1 MISPFTL
8 GSIAGFGT
16 VVALAARRGGRPFA
30 SFVGVIF
37 GIHTLISCAV
47 ARHVPWWAMPAFAYG
62 QAAIYLHAATLARSR
77 MPSTAWRALVAW
89 PGSAFGAGTFLALP
103 WAVAGAFTSVT
114 SSVWVPY
121 ALAMLGVIES
131 FSHRM
136 TDVHVTLDD
145 AHVEGLSRVAHGS
158 ERVEAPLRVVQIT
171 DPHLGSFMSEGALR
185 ALCERAVAQS
195 PDLVLLTGDLLTIE
209 SHHAGDSLASALAP
223 LRALEGRTFACMG
236 NHDHEVP
243 HTIAKALAEAGVKL
257 LIDDMATVTLPQG
270 EVEVLGYDFRWRD
283 RERHLA
289 EVSARFP
296 RTRGVLRLGLL
307 HDPGA
312 FAHLPPGAA
321 DLVLSGH
328 THGGQ
333 VGLLRLGLPHT
344 FVSAVSS
351 VPDHGF
357 WGLGTMRLYVH
368 RGTGH
373 YGFPVR
379 VGVPVEESVLHVHV
393 PRRSE
398 P

>member
-1 MISPFTL
+1 MSLFTV
-8 GSIAGFGT
+8 GSVAALS
-16 VVALAARRGGRPFA
+16 VVVGLAWRRGGRPFA
-30 SFVGVIF
+30 TFVGTIF
-37 GIHTLISCAV
+37 GVHTLVACAL
-47 ARHVPWWAMPAFAYG
+47 ARHVPAFVMPAFAYG
-62 QAAIYLHAATLARSR
+62 QAALYVHVASLSRSR
-77 MPSTAWRALVAW
+77 MPSAPWKALVSW
-89 PGSAFGAGTFLALP
+89 PASAFAAGTFLAIP

-114 SSVWVPY
+114 SSMWVPY
-121 ALAMLGVIES
+121 LLAALGAVES
-131 FSHRM
+131 FAHRM

-145 AHVEGLSRVAHGS
+145 AHVDDLSRVAHGS
-158 ERVEAPLRVVQIT
+158 ERVEAPLRLVQIT
-171 DPHLGSFMSEGALR
+171 DPHLGSFMSEGMLR
-185 ALCERAVAQS
+185 AVCERAVAQS

-209 SHHAGDSLASALAP
+209 SHHAGESLARALSP
-223 LRALEGRTFACMG
+223 LKALEGKTFACMG

-243 HTIAKALAEAGVKL
+243 DTIAKALREVGVRL
-257 LIDDMATVTLPQG
+257 LVDEMASVELPQG
-270 EVEVLGYDFRWRD
+270 RVEVIGYDFRWR
-283 RERHLA
+283 ERGQHLA
-289 EVSARFP
+289 AVTARFP
-296 RTRGVLRLGLL
+296 RTAGTLRLALL

-312 FAHLPPGAA
+312 FAHLPSGAA

-393 PRRSE
+393 PKRAR
-398 P
+398 

>member
-1 MISPFTL
+1 MNTPFTL
-8 GSIAGFGT
+8 GSVAALGALI
-16 VVALAARRGGRPFA
+16 ALAARRGGRPFA
-30 SFVGVIF
+30 TFVGVIF
-37 GIHTLISCAV
+37 GVHTLVSCSLV
-47 ARHVPWWAMPAFAYG
+47 RHVPAWAMPVFVYG
-62 QAAIYLHAATLARSR
+62 QSALYLHTATIARSR
-77 MPSTAWRALVAW
+77 MPSTPWRALVSW
-89 PGSAFGAGTFLALP
+89 PGSAFGAGTFLAVP

-114 SSVWVPY
+114 STLWIPY
-121 ALAMLGVIES
+121 VLAALGVIES

-136 TDVHVTLDD
+136 TDVHVTLDE
-145 AHVEGLSRVAHGS
+145 AHVEDLSRVAHGT
-158 ERVEAPLRVVQIT
+158 ERVEAPLRLVQIT

-209 SHHAGDSLASALAP
+209 SHHAGDSLARALSP
-223 LRALEGRTFACMG
+223 LRALEGRVFACMG

-243 HTIAKALAEAGVKL
+243 QTIADALSEAGVKL
-257 LIDDMATVTLPQG
+257 LIDDMASVELPQG
-270 EVEVLGYDFRWRD
+270 RVEVIGYDFRWRD
-283 RERHLA
+283 RGQHLA
-289 EVSARFP
+289 AVSARFP
-296 RTRGVLRLGLL
+296 REAGVVRLGLL

-312 FAHLPPGAA
+312 FAHLPQGAA

-393 PRRSE
+393 PRRST
-398 P
+398 